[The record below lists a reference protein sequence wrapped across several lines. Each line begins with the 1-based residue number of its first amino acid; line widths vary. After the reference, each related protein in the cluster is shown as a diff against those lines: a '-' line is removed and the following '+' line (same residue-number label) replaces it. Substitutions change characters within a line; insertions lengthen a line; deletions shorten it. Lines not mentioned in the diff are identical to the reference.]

1 MYPPVFATLKND
13 TAVAALLG
21 GNPFR
26 VFVPGEAPQGSSP
39 QTPQPTYLVWQ
50 IIGGQPENYV
60 GDVPDTDTHTVQ
72 MDVYAAQLSDAR
84 AVAKAVRDAIEPV
97 AYVTGWLGESRE
109 VDTRLYRV
117 SFQVDWITNRSIN

>member
-1 MYPPVFATLKND
+1 MYPPVFATLKNN

-26 VFVPGEAPQGSSP
+26 VFVPGEAPQSVESA
-39 QTPQPTYLVWQ
+39 YLVWQ
-50 IIGGQPENYV
+50 VIGGQPENYV
-60 GDVPDTDTHTVQ
+60 GDSPDTDTHTVQ

-109 VDTRLYRV
+109 SDTRLYRV
-117 SFQVDWITNRSIN
+117 SFQVDWISDRTIN